1 MPCLISCLKAHSCLT
16 NFTATILGPVGL
28 LVGVASAGIGM
39 GVLQI
44 PEEQR
49 NNVCNHATTSL
60 SKARDVA
67 LELSD
72 TVSASCGKCA
82 NDEDPVE
89 VVEEV
94 RKEFIDTCCSGIDE
108 QTRNM
113 DDDGSLAWRDKGI
126 HTNVQSITDI
136 KPAGSS
142 PIAAALN
149 HSVHNVKGLVGDVF
163 GDETPSPVQTRDSNA
178 MLSSDDDGM
187 PRVAC
192 CRKGRVVPLGQI
204 HSLRPSL
211 QPRAWLDV
219 MASAYTTRDDK
230 NEAME
235 EILILAKDKVSLC
248 YLVGWYYFC
257 YIKFVPTYFILS
269 IFLRISPVGS

>member
-1 MPCLISCLKAHSCLT
+1 
-16 NFTATILGPVGL
+16 
-28 LVGVASAGIGM
+28 M

-60 SKARDVA
+60 VKARDVA

-72 TVSASCGKCA
+72 TVSTSCGKCA
-82 NDEDPVE
+82 NNENPVDAA
-89 VVEEV
+89 EEV
-94 RKEFIDTCCSGIDE
+94 RKEFIDRCCSGIDE
-108 QTRNM
+108 KKRGM
-113 DDDGSLAWRDKGI
+113 DDDGSLAWRGEEGI
-126 HTNVQSITDI
+126 TAGGNHTTNEGV
-136 KPAGSS
+136 KPVGSS
-142 PIAAALN
+142 PMAAALN
-149 HSVHNVKGLVGDVF
+149 HSVHNVKGLVGEVF
-163 GDETPSPVQTRDSNA
+163 GDEMPSPSQTRDSNTL
-178 MLSSDDDGM
+178 LSQDDDGM

-219 MASAYTTRDDK
+219 MASAHTTRDDK

-235 EILILAKDKVSLC
+235 EILILAKDKV
-248 YLVGWYYFC
+248 GP
-257 YIKFVPTYFILS
+257 FVVFAGHYCT
-269 IFLRISPVGS
+269 FLLIDLRSVFVYSCVRISHGGFLK

>member
-1 MPCLISCLKAHSCLT
+1 
-16 NFTATILGPVGL
+16 
-28 LVGVASAGIGM
+28 M

-49 NNVCNHATTSL
+49 NNVWNHGATSL

-82 NDEDPVE
+82 NNDNPVE
-89 VVEEV
+89 AAKEV
-94 RKEFIDTCCSGIDE
+94 RREFIDRCCSGVME
-108 QTRNM
+108 EKKRGSGGEGGG
-113 DDDGSLAWRDKGI
+113 DDNGSLAWRGEDAN
-126 HTNVQSITDI
+126 HANNVQKNEI

-142 PIAAALN
+142 PMAAALN
-149 HSVHNVKGLVGDVF
+149 HSVHNVKGLVGEVMF
-163 GDETPSPVQTRDSNA
+163 GEEMPSPSQTRDSNT
-178 MLSSDDDGM
+178 MLSSEEDGM

-192 CRKGRVVPLGQI
+192 CRKGRVVPLAQI

-219 MASAYTTRDDK
+219 MASAHTTREEK

-235 EILILAKDKVSLC
+235 EILILAKDKVRFLHRN
-248 YLVGWYYFC
+248 
-257 YIKFVPTYFILS
+257 
-269 IFLRISPVGS
+269 IFWLMNSFWFH

>member
-1 MPCLISCLKAHSCLT
+1 MFILFFSSQNHQA
-16 NFTATILGPVGL
+16 AILGPVGL

-49 NNVCNHATTSL
+49 NNVCNHAATSL
-60 SKARDVA
+60 IKARDVA

-72 TVSASCGKCA
+72 TVSTSCGKCA
-82 NDEDPVE
+82 NNENPTDAAA
-89 VVEEV
+89 EV
-94 RKEFIDTCCSGIDE
+94 RKEFIDRCCSGMDE
-108 QTRNM
+108 KKRSM
-113 DDDGSLAWRDKGI
+113 DDDASLAWREDGI
-126 HTNVQSITDI
+126 NANAAGTNDL

-142 PIAAALN
+142 PMAAALN
-149 HSVHNVKGLVGDVF
+149 HSVHNVKGLVGEVF
-163 GDETPSPVQTRDSNA
+163 GDEIPSPSQTRDSNTL
-178 MLSSDDDGM
+178 LSSDEDGM

-219 MASAYTTRDDK
+219 MASAHTTREDK

-235 EILILAKDKVSLC
+235 EILILAKDKVGSLI
-248 YLVGWYYFC
+248 Y
-257 YIKFVPTYFILS
+257 
-269 IFLRISPVGS
+269 